1 MGLIL
6 YYAPN
11 MIRPIVPLSL
21 SRYLKLDIECRDIS
35 KEEDNFSKLFPLKL
49 TPTLYDETSGW
60 RLTEAIA
67 INNFLIKTAS
77 EQPGSN
83 FKSDTLLGWCIKSES
98 EILRWESMAVSDFLN
113 CEIDV
118 IAPNIGLRPPDEEKQ
133 GIAVVRLNKMLDIYE
148 TQLHMNKGFLAGD
161 HVTLAD
167 LVTASCFYFGFKFYF
182 DSEWGKGYP
191 NIVNWYNQTVKTPYF
206 NDFFKDAKLLEKREF

>member
-1 MGLIL
+1 
-6 YYAPN
+6 

-21 SRYLKLDIECRDIS
+21 SRYFKLDIECKDIS
-35 KEEDNFSKLFPLKL
+35 KEEGNFSKIFPLKL

-77 EQPGSN
+77 EQPDSN

-118 IAPNIGLRPPDEEKQ
+118 IAPNIGLRPPDEKKQ
-133 GIAVVRLNKMLDIYE
+133 DIAVARLSKILDIYE
-148 TQLHMNKGFLAGD
+148 TQLHMNKGFLVGD

-182 DSEWGKGYP
+182 DSEWRKDYP

-206 NDFFKDAKLLEKREF
+206 NDFFKDTKLLEKREF